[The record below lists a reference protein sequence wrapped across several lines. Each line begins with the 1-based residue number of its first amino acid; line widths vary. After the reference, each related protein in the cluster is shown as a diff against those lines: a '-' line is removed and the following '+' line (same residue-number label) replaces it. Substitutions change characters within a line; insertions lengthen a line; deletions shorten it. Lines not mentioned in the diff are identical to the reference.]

1 MRDNIEYTSRL
12 IDALGEKIQT
22 KPKKS
27 HPAQKDAGTQPSKK
41 SSLIGIRHLQTD
53 MHNAGLGDIAEYGD
67 QSERVQSSRDP
78 MYRMAQ
84 KLEALV
90 SRLNKDSFSMVS
102 MGYILN

>member
-22 KPKKS
+22 ESKKS
-27 HPAQKDAGTQPSKK
+27 HPAQKDAGTQPSQN
-41 SSLIGIRHLQTD
+41 SSLTGTQHLQTD
-53 MHNAGLGDIAEYGD
+53 MHNAGLSDLAEHGD

-90 SRLNKDSFSMVS
+90 SRLNKDSFSV
-102 MGYILN
+102 GYIFN

>member
-22 KPKKS
+22 ESKKS
-27 HPAQKDAGTQPSKK
+27 SPAHKDAGT
-41 SSLIGIRHLQTD
+41 RHLQTD
-53 MHNAGLGDIAEYGD
+53 MYNAGPGDIAKHGD
-67 QSERVQSSRDP
+67 QSEQSLRDP

>member
-22 KPKKS
+22 ESKKS
-27 HPAQKDAGTQPSKK
+27 SPAHKDAGTQPSQN
-41 SSLIGIRHLQTD
+41 SSLTGTRHLQTD
-53 MHNAGLGDIAEYGD
+53 MHGD
-67 QSERVQSSRDP
+67 QSEQSLRDP

>member
-22 KPKKS
+22 ESKKS
-27 HPAQKDAGTQPSKK
+27 SPAHKDAGTQSSQN
-41 SSLIGIRHLQTD
+41 SSLTGTRHLQTD
-53 MHNAGLGDIAEYGD
+53 MHSAGLGDIAKYGD

-90 SRLNKDSFSMVS
+90 SRLNKDSFSV
-102 MGYILN
+102 GYIFN